1 MKIDGRRAVVI
12 IVSIVL
18 FASFI
23 PQFLFS
29 QPQKGLAG
37 ISVTL
42 AQGFIS
48 SQNISTS
55 SGTLNIGMSYLPT
68 DRIGVR
74 GDVGFL
80 SQKDT
85 SGSRNSEFSFTGNV
99 WYYLRTVESLSTFL
113 GGSLGFGS
121 VSTTSGKG
129 ISQISLGG
137 FFGAEY
143 WFSQRFSWSGRIGI
157 IYSSYSVAEKPASD
171 IYTSAA
177 TSLTWYF

>member
-1 MKIDGRRAVVI
+1 MKINGSCATRTLSSVVAVI
-12 IVSIVL
+12 
-18 FASFI
+18 F
-23 PQFLFS
+23 FLPHLLLC

-42 AQGFIS
+42 AQGFIN

-55 SGTLNIGMSYLPT
+55 SGTLSIGMAYFPT
-68 DRIGVR
+68 DRIGVW

-99 WYYLRTVESLSTFL
+99 WYYLRTEESLSTFL
-113 GGSLGFGS
+113 GGALGFGS

-129 ISQISLGG
+129 ISQVAVSGY
-137 FFGAEY
+137 FGAEY
-143 WFSQRFSWSGRIGI
+143 WFSRRFSWSGHIGVV
-157 IYSSYSVAEKPASD
+157 YASYSVAERSASD
-171 IYTSAA
+171 VYTSAA
-177 TSLTWYF
+177 TGLTWYF